1 MDMASCVFA
10 RRRLFDPKMS
20 WFLRLRADASPQGGR
35 DFLVVEADH
44 CRMGIKSPFCSNK
57 TAREL
62 IDEGRFS
69 IAKRLLP
76 LSVIGARAASS
87 VHKAQNLL
95 RVLGMEASDLK
106 VAVRRTY
113 SFLSDFGAEAGVWN
127 MPSILESSESESQ
140 ESFVPARLL
149 PLALPISDVDHG
161 LHHATRPSTMPKVQ
175 RGRVTSN
182 DDILVE
188 LETC

>member
-1 MDMASCVFA
+1 MASCVFA
-10 RRRLFDPKMS
+10 RRRLFDCKLN
-20 WFLRLRADASPQGGR
+20 WFLHLRADASPQGGR
-35 DFLVVEADH
+35 DYLVVETDY
-44 CRMGIKSPFCSNK
+44 CRMGGAQSFHSNK
-57 TAREL
+57 SVREQ

-95 RVLGMEASDLK
+95 QALGMEASDLT

-127 MPSILESSESESQ
+127 MPSISPSEDDN
-140 ESFVPARLL
+140 FVPGRLF

-161 LHHATRPSTMPKVQ
+161 LHHVTRLCCRCQMSGASQ
-175 RGRVTSN
+175 SLGYWN
-182 DDILVE
+182 
-188 LETC
+188 C